1 MFCNGKKMKKN
12 TLLALV
18 SIISAITLFATQ
30 VKAEEKEYVERF
42 SIEVGTGVNIFLP
55 FFHAKVGY
63 LLPTE
68 KNNIQI
74 KGEYSF
80 INVSITSLM
89 PRTASIE
96 VNYYLNEKSLF
107 NPFFNIGLWGGGN
120 FEGKDIYGR
129 NVKAA
134 YSLTALSVGIGTD
147 LLISKN
153 FGFSTQINV
162 LPVAWDHQINTIK
175 GGFNIRPEVNLKLLF

>member
-1 MFCNGKKMKKN
+1 MKKN

-42 SIEVGTGVNIFLP
+42 SIEGGTGVNIFLP
-55 FFHAKVGY
+55 FFHVKIGY

-74 KGEYSF
+74 KGEYAF
-80 INVSITSLM
+80 INAAITSIM
-89 PRTASIE
+89 PRSASLE
-96 VNYYLNEKSLF
+96 VNYYFSEKSWF
-107 NPFFNIGLWGGGN
+107 NPFLNLGLWGAGN
-120 FEGKDIYGR
+120 FEEKDIWGR
-129 NVKAA
+129 NIKAS
-134 YSLTALSVGIGTD
+134 YSLTALSAGIGTD
-147 LLISKN
+147 LMISKN